1 METSEEQRTFAKKWY
16 NAHTKL
22 DSCPQR
28 LLMEFR
34 AVFVDYVHAMVSKL
48 TAIGVT
54 NAYLIL
60 A

>member
-22 DSCPQR
+22 DSCLQC
-28 LLMEFR
+28 LLMKFR
-34 AVFVDYVHAMVSKL
+34 IVFADYVHAMVSKL

-54 NAYLIL
+54 NAYLRL

>member
-1 METSEEQRTFAKKWY
+1 METSVEQRTFAKKWY

-22 DSCPQR
+22 DSCPQY

-34 AVFVDYVHAMVSKL
+34 VVFADYVHAMVSKF
-48 TAIGVT
+48 TALYAT

>member
-1 METSEEQRTFAKKWY
+1 METLAEQRAFAKSWY
-16 NAHTKL
+16 SAHTKL
-22 DSCPQR
+22 DSCSQY

-34 AVFVDYVHAMVSKL
+34 AVFADYVHAMVSKF
-48 TAIGVT
+48 TALYAT